1 MRAREKLPVLWL
13 ALGDF
18 LRSEGKEEQ
27 ALEAYAHGRRSDGRL
42 ESREGRVC
50 LMRVCWASVARGVLG
65 EEDVRN
71 AVLWLREACACQDG
85 ELASEEGVKILR
97 AVMGVCEERG
107 GGEGLELCEEL
118 EQKCSDVG
126 VREEVAV
133 WKRRFEE
140 KEMSVSM
147 DCSEWGVCWR
157 CVEER
162 GDNYELAEQTV
173 CKADETSTDDQQKRD
188 QTVKVNDSVVA
199 LKGIARQGNVGE

>member
-27 ALEAYAHGRRSDGRL
+27 ALEAYVHGRRSDGRL

-50 LMRVCWASVARGVLG
+50 LMRVCWASVVRGVLG

-97 AVMGVCEERG
+97 AVMGVYEERG
-107 GGEGLELCEEL
+107 GGEGLELCKEL
-118 EQKCSDVG
+118 EKYSDVG

-133 WKRRFEE
+133 WKRRFE

-147 DCSEWGVCWR
+147 DCSE
-157 CVEER
+157 
-162 GDNYELAEQTV
+162 
-173 CKADETSTDDQQKRD
+173 
-188 QTVKVNDSVVA
+188 
-199 LKGIARQGNVGE
+199 

>member
-42 ESREGRVC
+42 E
-50 LMRVCWASVARGVLG
+50 MCWASVTRGVLG

-97 AVMGVCEERG
+97 AVMGVYEERG

-118 EQKCSDVG
+118 EKCSDVG
-126 VREEVAV
+126 AV
-133 WKRRFEE
+133 
-140 KEMSVSM
+140 
-147 DCSEWGVCWR
+147 
-157 CVEER
+157 
-162 GDNYELAEQTV
+162 
-173 CKADETSTDDQQKRD
+173 
-188 QTVKVNDSVVA
+188 
-199 LKGIARQGNVGE
+199 

>member
-1 MRAREKLPVLWL
+1 MRAREKLPLLWL

-42 ESREGRVC
+42 ESHEGRVC

-71 AVLWLREACACQDG
+71 AVLWLREACACRDG

-118 EQKCSDVG
+118 EKYSDVG

-147 DCSEWGVCWR
+147 DCSEWGVCLG

-162 GDNYELAEQTV
+162 GDNHELAEQTV
-173 CKADETSTDDQQKRD
+173 CKAEETST
-188 QTVKVNDSVVA
+188 ND
-199 LKGIARQGNVGE
+199 

>member
-27 ALEAYAHGRRSDGRL
+27 ALEAFAHGRRSDGRL

-97 AVMGVCEERG
+97 AVMGVYEERG
-107 GGEGLELCEEL
+107 GGEGLELCKEL
-118 EQKCSDVG
+118 EKYSDVG

-147 DCSEWGVCWR
+147 DCSE
-157 CVEER
+157 
-162 GDNYELAEQTV
+162 
-173 CKADETSTDDQQKRD
+173 
-188 QTVKVNDSVVA
+188 
-199 LKGIARQGNVGE
+199 

>member
-42 ESREGRVC
+42 ESHEGRVC
-50 LMRVCWASVARGVLG
+50 LMRVCWASVVRGVLG

-97 AVMGVCEERG
+97 AVMGVYEERG
-107 GGEGLELCEEL
+107 GEEGMELCEEL
-118 EQKCSDVG
+118 EKCSDVD

>member
-71 AVLWLREACACQDG
+71 AVLWLREACACRDG

-97 AVMGVCEERG
+97 AVMGVYEERG

-118 EQKCSDVG
+118 EKCSDVG

-162 GDNYELAEQTV
+162 GDNHELAKQTV
-173 CKADETSTDDQQKRD
+173 CKAEETSTDDQRKRD

>member
-18 LRSEGKEEQ
+18 LRSGGEEGQ

-50 LMRVCWASVARGVLG
+50 LMRVCWASVTRGVLG

-71 AVLWLREACACQDG
+71 AVLWLREACACRDG

-97 AVMGVCEERG
+97 AVMGVYEERG

-118 EQKCSDVG
+118 EKCSDVG

-133 WKRRFEE
+133 WKRRFE

-147 DCSEWGVCWR
+147 DCSEWGVCLR

-173 CKADETSTDDQQKRD
+173 CKAEETSTDDQQKRD

>member
-97 AVMGVCEERG
+97 AVMGVYEERG

-118 EQKCSDVG
+118 EKCSDVG
-126 VREEVAV
+126 VREEVVV
-133 WKRRFEE
+133 WKRRFE

-147 DCSEWGVCWR
+147 DCSEWDVCWR

>member
-1 MRAREKLPVLWL
+1 MRGREKLPVLWL

-118 EQKCSDVG
+118 EKCSDVG

-162 GDNYELAEQTV
+162 GDNHELAEQTA

-188 QTVKVNDSVVA
+188 QTVKVNNSVVA